1 MRREILN
8 SFRLYSLAAV
18 ITGLIFVTSASAQ
31 NVSVVSGNGQ
41 VLGGSNFIL
50 QPLVVQVTDATTGFP
65 VGAGVAVNWQ
75 ASGFNGFF
83 LASGTPQ
90 ATIGTDANGV
100 STAYYQLPATVNTLN
115 VTSPFVQSTVTAT
128 AGNTATF
135 AVTQLASAPTL
146 SIAPFIIIVQSN
158 LQSLG
163 SPLKGAVGTN
173 GPAITFQ
180 VGAGNGQSTQVLP
193 NVAVELLN
201 FEDPTQGP
209 LVACASSLSS
219 GAGLN
224 TTLTDANGM
233 VTCTPVYG
241 GLPGTGE
248 FVVTVGGIQT
258 ATNSPA
264 GYWQSLLDPTDLTT
278 LPNVQTAWI
287 LNLIPIRI
295 NVTPGAAGSI
305 RIVSPQGGTQSVTAG
320 TSVQLIVETDN
331 TAGSPLSGSTVNWT
345 VVSPASGATLSSAT
359 TTAGPSGQAINNLSI
374 FSSVSGL
381 VQVKATLANDATKFV
396 TFSISVSA
404 PITVT
409 QFQIVSGSNQSAI
422 VNSSFGQPL
431 VVKVSTSAGPGA
443 NIPVQFA
450 VLAGSVF
457 LSATSVNTDSSGIA
471 QVFVTAG
478 PVTGGASVVASLSSS
493 AGIGSVSFALTVL
506 SQAPSVTAAN
516 FVNGA
521 DFQPNSLSPCGL
533 GALVVSAGTL
543 AVPSISPTFPG
554 GPVPSS
560 TVQLSFANI
569 GAPILNIGNN
579 AAGQQQVLF
588 QVPCEVAPGGAVP
601 VTLSVGGA
609 VSNINLNVLPA
620 SPGVF
625 QTLMSDGVFRAVIV
639 RPDGSYVSLSN
650 PARLGETVAA
660 YVTGLGPTT
669 PGVSTHSVPAP
680 GGTAMVQGTVV
691 PGMAGGGA
699 LLISAQL
706 SEDLPGIYVV
716 TFQIPTGVPT
726 GNDTTFS
733 IGVIPPGS
741 STVYYSAISKVP
753 VHQ

>member
-1 MRREILN
+1 MN
-8 SFRLYSLAAV
+8 SFRLFSLAV
-18 ITGLIFVTSASAQ
+18 VFTGLIFVPSASAQ
-31 NVSVVSGNGQ
+31 NVSIVAGNGQ
-41 VLGGSNFIL
+41 VLGGSNFL
-50 QPLVVQVTDATTGFP
+50 LKPLVVQVTDPVTGSA
-65 VGAGVAVNWQ
+65 VGAGVSVNWQ
-75 ASGFNGFF
+75 ASSVNGFF
-83 LASGTPQ
+83 LASGTTQ
-90 ATIGTDANGV
+90 AMIGTDANGL

-115 VTSPFVQSTVTAT
+115 VISPYVQNTVTAT
-128 AGNTATF
+128 VGNTATF
-135 AVTQLASAPTL
+135 AVTQLAAAPTI
-146 SIAPFIIIVQSN
+146 SISPFIIIAQSN
-158 LQSLG
+158 LQSIG
-163 SPLKGAVGTN
+163 TSLKGAVGTT
-173 GPAITFQ
+173 GPPIQFQ
-180 VGAGNGQSTQVLP
+180 VGASNGQSTTVLP
-193 NVAVELLN
+193 NAAVELLN
-201 FEDPTQGP
+201 FQDPTQGP

-219 GAGLN
+219 GTGLN
-224 TTLTDANGM
+224 TALTDANGM
-233 VTCTPVYG
+233 VTCTPVFG
-241 GLPGTGE
+241 GQPGVGE

-264 GYWQSLLDPTDLTT
+264 GFWQSLLDPTDFTS

-287 LNLIPIRI
+287 LNLIPVRI

-305 RIVSPQGGTQSVTAG
+305 KIISPQGGTQSVTAG
-320 TSVQLIVETDN
+320 TTVPLTVETDN
-331 TAGSPLSGSTVNWT
+331 TAGFPLGGSTVNWT
-345 VVSPASGATLSSAT
+345 VVSPAIGATLSNAT
-359 TTAGPSGQAINNLSI
+359 TSAGPNGQSIDNLSI

-381 VQVKATLANDATKFV
+381 VQVKATLANDATQSK
-396 TFSISVSA
+396 TFSITVSA
-404 PITVT
+404 PVTVT
-409 QFQIVSGSNQSAI
+409 QFQIVSGGNQSAI
-422 VNSSFGQPL
+422 VNSSFSQPL
-431 VVKVSTSAGPGA
+431 VVKVTTNAGPGA

-457 LSATSVNTDSSGIA
+457 LSATSVNTDSSGMA
-471 QVFVTAG
+471 QVFATAG
-478 PVTGGASVVASLSSS
+478 SVTGGASVVASLAST

-533 GALVVSAGTL
+533 GALVATAGTL
-543 AVPSISPTFPG
+543 AVPSLSPTFPG

-560 TVQLSFANI
+560 TVQLTFANI
-569 GAPILNIGNN
+569 AAPILNIGNN

-588 QVPCEVAPGGAVP
+588 QVPCEVAPGGSVP

-609 VSNINLNVLPA
+609 VSNVNLTVQPA

-650 PARLGETVAA
+650 PARLGETVVA

-669 PGVSTHSVPAP
+669 PGVTTHSVPAP
-680 GGTAMVQGTVV
+680 GGTAMVQGTVI

-699 LLISAQL
+699 QLVYAQL

-716 TFQIPTGVPT
+716 AFQIPSGVPT

-733 IGVIPPGS
+733 IGIVPPGS
-741 STVYYSAISKVP
+741 STAYYSAISKIP